1 MTAGDGEMR
10 HGGEA
15 MSDGKQLKVTR
26 TVRAPADQIFA
37 LLTDPKQHVVIDGS
51 GTLQG
56 SDSGLITEIGQIFA
70 VNMYREDL
78 GPYRTLNTVTALE
91 PGRRIGWA
99 PDLDPE
105 CELAPRILGVGIKPG
120 GHTYVYDFRE
130 NDGVTDVTQTYDWSG
145 VTDPKFEALACPFV
159 TREELMATLD
169 RLADAV
175 ESPA

>member
-1 MTAGDGEMR
+1 
-10 HGGEA
+10 
-15 MSDGKQLKVTR
+15 MSDGRQLKVTR

-37 LLTDPKQHVVIDGS
+37 LLADPKQHVVIDGS
-51 GTLQG
+51 GFLQG
-56 SDSGLITEIGQIFA
+56 SDSDPITEVGQIFA

-78 GPYRTLNTVTALE
+78 GPYRSLNTVTALE

-105 CELAPRILGVGIKPG
+105 CELAPRVAGIKTG
-120 GHTYVYDFRE
+120 GHTYVYDLRE

-145 VTDPKFEALACPFV
+145 VTDPNFEAYCPFV
-159 TREELMATLD
+159 TREHLMATLD

-175 ESPA
+175 ESAA